1 MSADDAY
8 HDPATRARR
17 GEYPL
22 SRLQRWEIAL
32 LYAPA
37 FRAHLR
43 TLRWQASQA
52 ARKMVEFRLS
62 EQPPQQRPV
71 PFFSPQRV
79 RPPSLLDNAELKKQQ
94 LKINVNLLLGAKQPL
109 PASAVPN
116 TAAAST
122 AQQQPQQHSVDEV
135 GVDVDSLYARML
147 GFTEDLI
154 TRLPEASDKARAFD
168 LSAKHPDDHTKTRR
182 APAARVHAT
191 RQKKSRPALFAEMG
205 PESAESICSALAA
218 ASNNS
223 PVLRPSQQPSRPRKK
238 PTASGSVR
246 RRRARLHHRSSNS
259 SLNNA
264 SGAGGGVSSEAAPT
278 ELTAT
283 MQSLHL
289 KQP

>member
-1 MSADDAY
+1 DTMSADDAY
-8 HDPATRARR
+8 HDPATRSRR

-52 ARKMVEFRLS
+52 AHKMVEFRLS
-62 EQPPQQRPV
+62 GQPPQQRPV

-79 RPPSLLDNAELKKQQ
+79 RPPSLLENAELKKQQ
-94 LKINVNLLLGAKQPL
+94 LKINVNLLLGAKQPVPTSV
-109 PASAVPN
+109 PASA
-116 TAAAST
+116 A
-122 AQQQPQQHSVDEV
+122 PQQLNVDEV
-135 GVDVDSLYARML
+135 GVDLDSLYARML
-147 GFTEDLI
+147 GFTEDLV
-154 TRLPEASDKARAFD
+154 TRLPDSSDKARAVD
-168 LSAKHPDDHTKTRR
+168 AAAKHPDDTKTRR
-182 APAARVHAT
+182 APAARVHAA
-191 RQKKSRPALFAEMG
+191 RHKKSRPALFEVG

-223 PVLRPSQQPSRPRKK
+223 PAVRAQPSRPRKK

-259 SLNNA
+259 SLNA
-264 SGAGGGVSSEAAPT
+264 SAGAAAASSEAP

-283 MQSLHL
+283 MQSLQL